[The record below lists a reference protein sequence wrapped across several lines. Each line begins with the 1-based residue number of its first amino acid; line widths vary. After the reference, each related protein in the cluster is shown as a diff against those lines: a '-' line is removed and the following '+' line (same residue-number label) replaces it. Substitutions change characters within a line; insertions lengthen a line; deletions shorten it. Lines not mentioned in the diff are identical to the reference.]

1 MEQFAAQIWQEQ
13 GQQQKQ
19 QPQQQQQAT
28 QQQQITAVE
37 KHEMQQQQHQQS
49 NSATPTVIVEKLHA
63 IEATII
69 DIPLPAASSSLSCQ
83 NTSTHKHSQ
92 HTHTTPTMAAP
103 LSVSTSPSPYAASA
117 TSYDTDSSTTS
128 STCCTRH
135 GEHIYMEKAQNKL
148 QQQLHQQ
155 QQQKYLQQQ
164 QQMYQQQQQHHQQ
177 QHQHKHARNADPEAG
192 YLKNELRLHWPLF
205 MLLISVIEI
214 AIFAYDSA
222 TIPAAETTQQLIPHM
237 PISSDSVFIYR
248 PDRRLQVWRFVSY
261 MFLHANW
268 FHLGFNVVIQLFYG
282 IPLEVMHGSAR
293 VGIIYCAGVFAGSL
307 GTSVVDSEVYLVGA
321 SGGVYAILA
330 AHLANIILNYRQMRY
345 AVAQLLSVLIFVSC
359 DLGYALYSQY
369 LDADLVS
376 KPVHVDRL
384 LNVDPPPV
392 SYIAH
397 MTGALAGFTI
407 GLLVL
412 KNFEHRAYENLIWW
426 LALGIYSA
434 FTVFAIV
441 FNLINTMTGQL
452 VEERS
457 EVVAQQLLYDLGVS

>member
-1 MEQFAAQIWQEQ
+1 MEQFAAQIR
-13 GQQQKQ
+13 QQQAE
-19 QPQQQQQAT
+19 QQQQQ
-28 QQQQITAVE
+28 QQSSAALAAVE
-37 KHEMQQQQHQQS
+37 QHELQQQHS
-49 NSATPTVIVEKLHA
+49 TIVVVDEDNDELPA

-69 DIPLPAASSSLSCQ
+69 DIPMPAAPAHSCPADTAPAPAPSAALSSSSLS
-83 NTSTHKHSQ
+83 SS
-92 HTHTTPTMAAP
+92 
-103 LSVSTSPSPYAASA
+103 SSS
-117 TSYDTDSSTTS
+117 SYDTDSSTTS
-128 STCCTRH
+128 STCCARH
-135 GEHIYMEKAQNKL
+135 GEHIYMEKAQ
-148 QQQLHQQ
+148 QQQ
-155 QQQKYLQQQ
+155 QQQKSQQQ
-164 QQMYQQQQQHHQQ
+164 QQQEQHQQ
-177 QHQHKHARNADPEAG
+177 KAKYACNADAEVS
-192 YLKNELRLHWPLF
+192 YLKSEYRLHWPFF
-205 MLLISVIEI
+205 MLAISIIEF

-222 TIPAAETTQQLIPHM
+222 TVPGTEATRELIPHM
-237 PISSDSVFIYR
+237 PIASDSVFIYR
-248 PDRRLQVWRFVSY
+248 PDRRLQVWRFLSY

-293 VGIIYCAGVFAGSL
+293 IGIIYCAGVFAGSL

-321 SGGVYAILA
+321 SGGVYAMLA
-330 AHLANIILNYRQMRY
+330 AHLANITLNYRQMRY

-369 LDADLVS
+369 LDDEGVT
-376 KPVHVDRL
+376 KPTPLEHTWP
-384 LNVDPPPV
+384 NIDPPPV
-392 SYIAH
+392 SYVAH

-426 LALGIYSA
+426 LALGVYSA